1 MSKKQFRF
9 FLILVLLIGSFTVV
23 AQNKKRPISQVLL
36 ILEQQHNVSFSYANA
51 TITATSV
58 IPPPK
63 NSTLTD
69 ALKFLSEQLDIQFVA
84 INDNFIAITPT
95 NAQPENMKLLD
106 EVLVSNFL
114 TSGVSKKSNGA
125 IVVNPSKFGI
135 LPGFVDPD
143 VLQTT
148 QALPGV
154 TSVDENIAY
163 LNVRGGTQ
171 DQNLV
176 LYEGIKMY
184 QTGHFFGLLSAFN
197 PTISEEIHITKNGTS
212 AAYGDGVSSVI
223 DMRLSNKKIDS
234 LQVGFGVNLIN
245 IDGIL
250 QLPLSSKADLQFAA
264 RRSITDVANT
274 PTYGQFI
281 NRVFQNTEVNISN
294 DKATR
299 SAEEFYFYDI
309 AAKLNYRFSEKDK
322 VSFNFLNIANKLD
335 QESNNIV
342 APTPLIINELNEQS
356 IAIGIDYQRIFN
368 NKLSIRINTY
378 LSNYL
383 LKARNN
389 NIAVFQNL
397 FQENKVFEKGIK
409 VHTNYAL
416 NKRIQLSAGYQAIET
431 GVRNVEVLSSPS
443 FSRDEKEVITTHAT
457 FGQIQLK
464 SKDKNTNVK
473 GGLRFNYFNEL
484 DTFTVEPRLSVS
496 QRFFDYFIL
505 EILGEAKSQTTSQ
518 IIDLQKDFL
527 GIQKQ
532 RWVLSNNENIP
543 IIKSEQASIGLS
555 YKKKGLLLSAEGFVK
570 NVRNITTKSQG
581 FQNQYQFINAIGD
594 YQIKGVD
601 LLIDKK
607 YNEFGISIGY
617 SNSINDYQ
625 FNDLN
630 DGKLFPSNNDLRNII
645 SGMTS
650 YDLDKFKIAVGCN
663 WHSGRPYT
671 EATNTNGIIDQDIVF
686 NAPNSRRLPSY
697 FRVDFSTTSKFTLF
711 GHPATLGLSL
721 WNIFNN
727 KNIIDR
733 YYTVVNNTVTLV
745 DNESLGLVPNLNFRM
760 HF

>member
-1 MSKKQFRF
+1 MSKKQLRF
-9 FLILVLLIGSFTVV
+9 LLILVLFILGSFKVL
-23 AQNKKRPISQVLL
+23 AQNKKLPLTKVLS
-36 ILEQQHNVSFSYANA
+36 ILEQKFEVSFSYGN
-51 TITATSV
+51 IIIDDIIV
-58 IPPPK
+58 EVPPD
-63 NSTLTD
+63 NLSLLD
-69 ALKFLSEQLDIQFVA
+69 FLGEISKQVEIEFVT
-84 INDNFIAITPT
+84 INDNFIAVAPI
-95 NAQPENMKLLD
+95 NNSQDVKLLD
-106 EVLVSNFL
+106 EVLISNFL

-148 QALPGV
+148 QALPGI

-234 LQVGFGVNLIN
+234 LQAGFGINLIN
-245 IDGIL
+245 FDGLLQVPITPKIDF
-250 QLPLSSKADLQFAA
+250 QFAA

-274 PTYGQFI
+274 PPYGQFI
-281 NRVFQNTEVNISN
+281 KRIFQNTEINTTNSN
-294 DKATR
+294 NLENTED
-299 SAEEFYFYDI
+299 FYFYDI
-309 AAKLNYRFSEKDK
+309 ATKLNFRLSKKDK
-322 VSFNFLNIANKLD
+322 LSFNFLNIANELD
-335 QESNNIV
+335 QLSNGITPPENLIV
-342 APTPLIINELNEQS
+342 NELSEQS
-356 IAIGIDYQRIFN
+356 LALGINYQRNFN
-368 NKLSIRINTY
+368 DKLSLKVNGYI
-378 LSNYL
+378 SDYL
-383 LKARNN
+383 LTSRNN
-389 NIAVFQNL
+389 NIEVSQNL
-397 FQENKVFEKGIK
+397 FQENEVRENGFKVQA
-409 VHTNYAL
+409 NYAL
-416 NKRIQLSAGYQAIET
+416 NKRLQLSAGYQSIET
-431 GVRNVEVLSSPS
+431 AVRNAEDLSSPA
-443 FSRDEKEVITTHAT
+443 FSRDVKEVINTHAA
-457 FGQIQLK
+457 FGQVQLK
-464 SKDKNTNVK
+464 SKDKTTNVK
-473 GGLRFNYFNEL
+473 GGLRVNYFDQL
-484 DTFTVEPRLSVS
+484 DSYAIEPRLSVS

-518 IIDLQKDFL
+518 VIDLQKDFL

-532 RWVLSNNENIP
+532 RWVLANNDNIP
-543 IIKSEQASIGLS
+543 VIKSEQASIGLS
-555 YKKKGLLLSAEGFVK
+555 YKKKGLLLSAEAFVK
-570 NVRNITTKSQG
+570 NIRNITTRSQG
-581 FQNQYQFINAIGD
+581 FQNQYQFVNAIGD
-594 YQIKGVD
+594 YQVKGVD

-630 DGKLFPSNNDLRNII
+630 DGKLFPSNNDLRNVI

-671 EATNTNGIIDQDIVF
+671 EVSNTTAIIDENIVF
-686 NAPNSRRLPSY
+686 NSPNGDRLPSY

-711 GHPATLGLSL
+711 GYTATLGLSL
-721 WNIFNN
+721 WNILNN
-727 KNIIDR
+727 KNIIER
-733 YYTVVNNTVTLV
+733 YYTTVDNTVTRV

-760 HF
+760 RF